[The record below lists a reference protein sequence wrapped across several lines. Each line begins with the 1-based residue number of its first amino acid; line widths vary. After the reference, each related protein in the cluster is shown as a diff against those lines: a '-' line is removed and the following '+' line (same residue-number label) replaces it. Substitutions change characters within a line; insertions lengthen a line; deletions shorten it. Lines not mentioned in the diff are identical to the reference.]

1 MASITQL
8 FQSLGLIA
16 MPEPKPTMRQQADKD
31 SLRFHQAWFNQWD
44 DERQNEGQ
52 RANFAR
58 DQRGLHISQGFSA
71 LPVRVDFSKSSPS
84 APKNLIKPD
93 EQAYLSSPQWLRTSG
108 DRMLRADATMR

>member
-16 MPEPKPTMRQQADKD
+16 MPEPKPSIRRQADKD
-31 SLRFHQAWFNQWD
+31 SLRFQQAWFNQWD

-58 DQRGLHISQGFSA
+58 DQRGLHLSQGFSA
-71 LPVRVDFSKSSPS
+71 LPVKVDFSGTPS
-84 APKNLIKPD
+84 AKKDLIRPD
-93 EQAYLSSPQWLRTSG
+93 EQSYLSSPQWLRSTG
-108 DRMLRADATMR
+108 DRTLRADATMR